1 MQEYVEKVF
10 GTRYTVAK
18 VSKMEGGAQKVV
30 YKLDC
35 SNGFSCILYVW
46 DLAMNYFQEEIV
58 NHNIHAESY
67 GSELFESNN
76 RFLTEHAIRTPLL
89 YDMNRDRDR
98 YDFDY
103 ALVEYAA
110 GQDAEVYFQHPDNKV
125 QDKVFRQLGE
135 MTHAMHRIQSS
146 TYGKPD
152 QTAPNNKQ
160 CHLHQLYNGIKQLSY
175 AAEHVEAIRKN
186 QGKLLDKL
194 YSLESKIVPRNSY
207 GFIHGELGPNH
218 VIVTD
223 QLEPCLIDIEGAE
236 FYDIEHEHSF
246 LEMRFGE
253 HYHYLN
259 HVQLDENRKLF
270 YKFHHHLSLV
280 AGGLKLVHR
289 GFPDQQLAQGIA
301 DRHAHCALQ
310 FIEA

>member
-1 MQEYVEKVF
+1 MEKVL
-10 GTRYTVAK
+10 GSSYTVVK

-30 YKLDC
+30 YKLDF

-89 YDMNRDRDR
+89 YDLNRDRDR

-135 MTHAMHRIQSS
+135 MIHALHRIQSR
-146 TYGKPD
+146 TYGKPGE
-152 QTAPNNKQ
+152 TTPNNIQ

-186 QGKLLDKL
+186 QGKLLEQL
-194 YSLESKIVPRNSY
+194 YSLESKIALRNSY

-253 HYHYLN
+253 HYRRYLN
-259 HVQLDENRKLF
+259 NVQLDENRKRF
-270 YKFHHHLSLV
+270 YKLHHHLSLIS
-280 AGGLKLVHR
+280 GGLKLVHR
-289 GFPDQQLAQGIA
+289 GFPDQQLARGIA
-301 DRHAHCALQ
+301 DRHTHCALQ